1 MASFLIIGGLEDGI
15 GEAVTQLL
23 AKSCNKVVATY
34 EAALAEKAKTFTADN
49 IEVIEA
55 DHMTEQG
62 ISSLCA
68 KLAGRQFDGVAI
80 AQMAFEMEDPENF
93 DHSIFQRMIFANLI
107 MPNQVIT
114 RLSSSLRD
122 GGSIV
127 YLSSTEAF
135 AGSYGA
141 SGYTAAKAAMMN
153 LVKTL
158 ANNLG
163 KRQIRVNAIAS
174 GWIGG
179 VMDTDEVFEMS
190 RRITPLGRLGSPE
203 EVANVFEFLLSDKA
217 SFINGATI
225 VVDGGYT
232 GAEPIAKYEFEN
244 S

>member
-1 MASFLIIGGLEDGI
+1 MAEYLIVGGFEDGI
-15 GEAVTQLL
+15 GEAVTKLL
-23 AKSCNKVVATY
+23 SQSGHNVLVTYDSGLADKATS
-34 EAALAEKAKTFTADN
+34 LSTGN
-49 IEVIEA
+49 
-55 DHMTEQG
+55 
-62 ISSLCA
+62 ISSIQVDHSSE
-68 KLAGRQFDGVAI
+68 AGIRQMCEKIKDKIFDGIAI
-80 AQMAFEMEDPENF
+80 VQMAFEMEDPKNF
-93 DHSIFQRMIFANLI
+93 DHSIFERMIFANLI

-114 RLSSSLRD
+114 RLARSVKD
-122 GGSIV
+122 KGSIV

-153 LVKTL
+153 LVKTH

-163 KRQIRVNAIAS
+163 KREIRVNAIAS

-203 EVANVFEFLLSDKA
+203 EVASVFEFLLSQKA
-217 SFINGATI
+217 SFVNGTTV

-232 GAEPIAKYEFEN
+232 SAEPIAKYEYEN